1 MEEHGYYVEG
11 LRSYAFSGT
20 VEAQLAKEFIAQLR
34 KEPLREIGGEV
45 VTVVRDY
52 GRSVELD
59 LAQGTSAPIT
69 LPQEDVIQ
77 WLTDQGSKVTIR
89 PSGTEPKMKLY
100 LGVRAGSL
108 ADARERLKVLE
119 GAFDALV
126 QRGLKKA

>member
-69 LPQEDVIQ
+69 LPRKMSSSG
-77 WLTDQGSKVTIR
+77 LPIR
-89 PSGTEPKMKLY
+89 EQQRSA
-100 LGVRAGSL
+100 LGQN
-108 ADARERLKVLE
+108 
-119 GAFDALV
+119 
-126 QRGLKKA
+126 QR